1 MISGFIVSVEV
12 NGDLTVEGED
22 MLALSLR
29 VAGDHF
35 TVIFT
40 SVSTDG
46 GSVAVQINVTEVP
59 SYSGLFGTT
68 RVVFGLGTVDMGI
81 ITIMHSIM
89 LAISLINYLRMTVTE
104 TGGDVELMYRDK
116 ESCILPWHIYCPAF
130 EVCRDV
136 NFKVEMAVVALLLI
150 TFAES
155 TE

>member
-35 TVIFT
+35 TVIFA

-68 RVVFGLGTVDMGI
+68 RVVFGLDTVDMGI

-104 TGGDVELMYRDK
+104 TGGDVD
-116 ESCILPWHIYCPAF
+116 
-130 EVCRDV
+130 
-136 NFKVEMAVVALLLI
+136 
-150 TFAES
+150 
-155 TE
+155 